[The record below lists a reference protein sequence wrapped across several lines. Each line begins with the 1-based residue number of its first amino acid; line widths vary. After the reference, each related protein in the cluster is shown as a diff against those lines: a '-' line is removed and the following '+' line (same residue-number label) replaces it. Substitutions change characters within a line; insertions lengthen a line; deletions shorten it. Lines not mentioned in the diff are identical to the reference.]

1 MTQRLR
7 LIAQDNDDLKI
18 ISASLQ
24 DAIGRVGE
32 IVYNKRARAL
42 TLRLTR
48 FSHEHEH
55 AQRILSGLR
64 IDSVLDI
71 KTRGIDRSDPDA
83 MAVLLSINF
92 TEGALAPGGVLNLI
106 FAGNGQIR
114 VEVECIDI
122 TLADVSDPRNTD
134 KKPLHPVDDV

>member
-32 IVYNKRARAL
+32 MVFDRRGRAL

-48 FSHEHEH
+48 FSHEQEKP
-55 AQRILSGLR
+55 QRLLSGLR

-71 KTRGIDRSDPDA
+71 KTRAIDRTDPEA
-83 MAVLLSINF
+83 LAVLLSLDF
-92 TEGALAPGGVLNLI
+92 VEGEFAPGGVLNLI
-106 FAGNGQIR
+106 FAGGGHIR
-114 VEVECIDI
+114 IEVECIDI
-122 TLADVSDPRNTD
+122 ILADITDPRNTD
-134 KKPLHPVDDV
+134 KTPLHPVDSA